1 METFSISN
9 VSIKFSISMCFVET
23 TNMPSSTNAR
33 NRYFGAFV
41 YFFEIFTTGRNTNTP
56 SVSKYGLRWCSS
68 GVNEP
73 AGITGAKE

>member
-41 YFFEIFTTGRNTNTP
+41 YFLKYLLLAEIQTLQAYQNM
-56 SVSKYGLRWCSS
+56 V
-68 GVNEP
+68 
-73 AGITGAKE
+73 

>member
-41 YFFEIFTTGRNTNTP
+41 YFLKYSLLAEIQT
-56 SVSKYGLRWCSS
+56 L
-68 GVNEP
+68 
-73 AGITGAKE
+73 